1 MKPLIL
7 DSALGTELENRG
19 EYLPSFKTSI
29 WSAYSLIH
37 NPEVIKQIHIDNIE
51 AGADVITTS
60 NYPKFDE
67 TSINNS
73 KKLIRRV
80 LSATIENPDNPESL
94 NFFQSDTYR
103 FYFLMSFMKEALEGN
118 EISQEYAIS
127 LVPKKFASRIK
138 RLQVL
143 KQAVQLGYIIEK
155 SSEVDRRRRI
165 YFPSELLLNDFV
177 KYANDSDRQ
186 VKLDKSA

>member
-1 MKPLIL
+1 MIF
-7 DSALGTELENRG
+7 S
-19 EYLPSFKTSI
+19 
-29 WSAYSLIH
+29 
-37 NPEVIKQIHIDNIE
+37 
-51 AGADVITTS
+51 
-60 NYPKFDE
+60 KFDE

-80 LSATIENPDNPESL
+80 LSSTIENPDNPESL

-103 FYFLMSFMKEALEGN
+103 FYFLMSFMKEALDSN

-165 YFPSELLLNDFV
+165 YFPSELLLDDFV
-177 KYANDSDRQ
+177 KYANDSDTQ

>member
-1 MKPLIL
+1 MIF
-7 DSALGTELENRG
+7 S
-19 EYLPSFKTSI
+19 
-29 WSAYSLIH
+29 
-37 NPEVIKQIHIDNIE
+37 
-51 AGADVITTS
+51 
-60 NYPKFDE
+60 KFDE
-67 TSINNS
+67 ASINNS

-103 FYFLMSFMKEALEGN
+103 FYFLMSFMKEALDGN